1 MQTVSFSIANYC
13 VPCHA
18 HCRYCLL
25 SSCGK
30 ATGTEQKT
38 GMAFAE
44 RIMHELSEARPDLTV
59 SYYFGYCMDT
69 PDLPDYIRF
78 CRKHHAPGASFL
90 QMNGF
95 AFRSR
100 QELHRLMNAI
110 CENGV
115 ELIDLTFFGTEE
127 YHDRFAGREGD
138 FSFLMEMLNAS
149 KEADLSVNISIPLLR
164 ENLNQMPELHR
175 FLAERGV
182 RNFSFFLPHS
192 KGRGRMIQNQRI
204 TRQEYDKLPEDI
216 RNAFVRVKHMTEAEW
231 LASGEIIDLEKR
243 NLTLVLTPENMKKMK
258 ELSATEIL
266 NELESMDD
274 RYLHRMLSAR
284 ELARRYGD
292 PANQQLFRLRD
303 LLLKWQQQ
311 YIADTGNTLYDMHDE
326 THHFSV
332 HM

>member
-30 ATGTEQKT
+30 ATGAAQKS
-38 GMAFAE
+38 GMAFTE
-44 RIMHELSEARPDLTV
+44 RIMGELSEARPDLTV
-59 SYYFGYCMDT
+59 NYYFGYCMDT

-78 CRKHHAPGASFL
+78 CRKYHAPGAAFL

-100 QELHRLMNAI
+100 QELQRLMNTI
-110 CENGV
+110 RENGV
-115 ELIDLTFFGTEE
+115 ELIDLTFFGTEA
-127 YHDRFAGREGD
+127 YHDRFAGRKGD
-138 FSFLMEMLNAS
+138 FSFLLEMLNAS
-149 KEADLSVNISIPLLR
+149 KEAELPVSISIPLLR
-164 ENLNQMPELHR
+164 ENLNQMPELYR
-175 FLAERGV
+175 SLSERGV
-182 RNFSFFLPHS
+182 QKFSFFLPHS
-192 KGRGRMIQNQRI
+192 KGRGRTIQDQRI
-204 TRQEYDKLPEDI
+204 TRQEFDALPEEI
-216 RNAFVRVKHMTEAEW
+216 RNAFVRVRHMTEAEW
-231 LASGEIIDLEKR
+231 LASGQIIDPEKR
-243 NLTLVLTPENMKKMK
+243 NLTLVLTPENMEKLN
-258 ELSATEIL
+258 ELPAADIL

-274 RYLHRMLSAR
+274 RYLNEMLSAR

-332 HM
+332 HI